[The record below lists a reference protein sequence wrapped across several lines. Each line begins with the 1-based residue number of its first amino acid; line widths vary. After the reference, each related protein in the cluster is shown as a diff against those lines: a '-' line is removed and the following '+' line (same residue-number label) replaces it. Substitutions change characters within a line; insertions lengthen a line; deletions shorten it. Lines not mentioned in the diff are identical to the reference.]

1 MRYIKTISMIALLFS
16 FSAAEDLP
24 LGSSIP
30 MADIKMKD
38 INGRQVSLNSVKMEN
53 GLLVNFT
60 CNTCPWVIKWQDRYN
75 ELAKASQKNKIGFIA
90 VNPNAGKRDRG
101 EDMKDMKLSLIHISE
116 PTRPY

>member
-16 FSAAEDLP
+16 FSVAEDLP

-75 ELAKASQKNKIGFIA
+75 ELAKASQKNKIG
-90 VNPNAGKRDRG
+90 
-101 EDMKDMKLSLIHISE
+101 LLL
-116 PTRPY
+116 